1 MNSHAT
7 NRWGIDTP
15 GNFELMEMQTVQSWC
30 ASARLEKYTDIR
42 QKFIITQLWTVC
54 VFMSEK
60 FPGASISYQSAAWLF
75 IFIWIS
81 IYSSKV
87 SFIKLVSFKKKR
99 KIEGENGTKVLGS
112 CQNNHNNS
120 CSSNHT
126 SSCQNNHKLLC
137 NSNSTT
143 TLARLT
149 SDFEER
155 SGLKLW
161 EPEYLVMLQ
170 PALLDLWNICTC
182 QILSIVIIRTDS
194 G

>member
-1 MNSHAT
+1 MKKCTYEQSRHQPFS
-7 NRWGIDTP
+7 WVQ
-15 GNFELMEMQTVQSWC
+15 NFRAYFFPHQSLGRDC
-30 ASARLEKYTDIR
+30 L
-42 QKFIITQLWTVC
+42 C
-54 VFMSEK
+54 
-60 FPGASISYQSAAWLF
+60 
-75 IFIWIS
+75 IWIS

-120 CSSNHT
+120 CSRNHT

>member
-7 NRWGIDTP
+7 NRFHECKISGPIFFLISRWGVI
-15 GNFELMEMQTVQSWC
+15 
-30 ASARLEKYTDIR
+30 
-42 QKFIITQLWTVC
+42 VC
-54 VFMSEK
+54 VFEY
-60 FPGASISYQSAAWLF
+60 PSIHQKCLL
-75 IFIWIS
+75 
-81 IYSSKV
+81 SS
-87 SFIKLVSFKKKR
+87 LCHLKKKR

-170 PALLDLWNICTC
+170 PALLDL
-182 QILSIVIIRTDS
+182 
-194 G
+194 